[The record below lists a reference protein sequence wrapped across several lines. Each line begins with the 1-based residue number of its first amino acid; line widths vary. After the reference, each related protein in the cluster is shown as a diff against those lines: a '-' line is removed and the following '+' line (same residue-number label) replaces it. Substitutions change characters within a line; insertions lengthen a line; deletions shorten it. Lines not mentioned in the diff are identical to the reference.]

1 VIGFGIRRGVV
12 RACTLAAVALVLASC
27 AGRAIAAPKNEQ
39 KLTVFAAASLLDAF
53 NTIGKDFEKA
63 HPGVKVRMQ
72 YAGSQQL
79 VAQIEQGAD
88 ADILASADD
97 RWMGYAVEHGL
108 IEGTPRI
115 FARNVLV
122 VIVPRMN
129 PGRVDKLGD
138 LARRGV
144 KVVIGAE
151 PVPVGAYA
159 REVLRRLSADPAMG
173 EDYGASVLRNVVSQE
188 ENVKSIVAK
197 VQLGEADAGIVYR
210 SDVTPPVGRHVK
222 MLEIPKAA
230 AVIAAYPIA
239 ATHSRHPELAQS
251 FLDYVQSPAGQA
263 ALAHEHFL
271 PGK

>member
-1 VIGFGIRRGVV
+1 MTRLLLLVV
-12 RACTLAAVALVLASC
+12 AALGLAPPVQAAQRATLH
-27 AGRAIAAPKNEQ
+27 
-39 KLTVFAAASLLDAF
+39 VFAAASLVDAF
-53 NTIGKDFEKA
+53 DAMAKAFEKA
-63 HPGVKVRMQ
+63 NPDVRVRIE
-72 YAGSQQL
+72 YGGTQQL
-79 VAQIEQGAD
+79 AAQIEHGAE
-88 ADILASADD
+88 ADVFASADE
-97 RWMGYAVEHGL
+97 RWMAYLVGRGLVAGAPAVFAGNTL
-108 IEGTPRI
+108 VFVTPKS
-115 FARNVLV
+115 
-122 VIVPRMN
+122 N
-129 PGRVDKLGD
+129 PGRVGGIKDA
-138 LARRGV
+138 ARSGI
-144 KVVIGAE
+144 KVILGAE
-151 PVPVGAYA
+151 SVPVGAYT
-159 REVLRRLSADPAMG
+159 RLALAKLSQDPAFG
-173 EDYGASVLRNVVSQE
+173 EDFGRRVLRNVVSQE